1 MPGQTAHKQYK
12 QVQVKTANKEKLL
25 IMLYQGCIKF
35 LRLAK
40 KSIEDEDIQGANNY
54 IIRSQDIIRELMH
67 TLDREKGGEVADNLY
82 SLYDFMNRQ
91 LIEANVNKD
100 VEKIEVVEDMMMELL
115 DSWKQI
121 AGEKKKKNK
130 NKEEEP
136 QLNVKK

>member
-35 LRLAK
+35 LRLGK
-40 KSIEDEDIQGANNY
+40 KSIEEDDIQGANNY
-54 IIRSQDIIRELMH
+54 IIRSQDIIRELMN
-67 TLDREKGGEVADNLY
+67 TLDREKGGEIATNLY

-121 AGEKKKKNK
+121 AGGNKKK

>member
-40 KSIEDEDIQGANNY
+40 KSIEEEDIQGANNY
-54 IIRSQDIIRELMH
+54 IIRSQDIIRELMN
-67 TLDREKGGEVADNLY
+67 TLDREKGGEIATNLY

-91 LIEANVNKD
+91 LIEANVNKN
-100 VEKIEVVEDMMMELL
+100 VEKIEVVEDMMLELL

>member
-1 MPGQTAHKQYK
+1 MPNTAYKKYK
-12 QVQVKTANKEKLL
+12 QVQVKTANREKLL
-25 IMLYQGCIKF
+25 IMLYQGCVKF

-40 KSIEDEDIQGANNY
+40 KSIEDEDIEGANNY
-54 IIRSQDIIRELMH
+54 IIRSQDIIRELMG

-100 VEKIEVVEDMMMELL
+100 IEKIKTVENLMLELL

-121 AGEKKKKNK
+121 VNGN
-130 NKEEEP
+130 NEEP
-136 QLNVKK
+136 NQEDINLKG

>member
-12 QVQVKTANKEKLL
+12 QVQVKTASKEKLL

-40 KSIEDEDIQGANNY
+40 KSIEKEDIQGANNY
-54 IIRSQDIIRELMH
+54 IIRSQDIIRELMN
-67 TLDREKGGEVADNLY
+67 TLDREKGGEIATNLY

-100 VEKIEVVEDMMMELL
+100 VEKLEIVEDMMLELL

-121 AGEKKKKNK
+121 KGGKKQK
-130 NKEEEP
+130 KEEEP